1 MITPTKGVP
10 PQRALLTVGGEIV
23 QILDDNKTVSGTWA
37 ELRRRREA
45 RADAEI
51 AFDWF
56 VLALDLVF
64 VVGAVE
70 LGEDGF
76 LARVA
81 R

>member
-1 MITPTKGVP
+1 MIMPTKGVP

-23 QILDDNKTVSGTWA
+23 EILDENKTVSGAWA

-64 VVGAVE
+64 ALGAVE

-76 LARVA
+76 LVRVI

>member
-1 MITPTKGVP
+1 MITSTKGVP

-64 VVGAVE
+64 AVGAVE

-76 LARVA
+76 LVRVS

>member
-64 VVGAVE
+64 AVGAVE

-76 LARVA
+76 LVRVS

>member
-64 VVGAVE
+64 ALGAVE

-76 LARVA
+76 LVRVS